1 MAYSL
6 GPVLFNRRSKLS
18 LQGLLAFQ
26 EEAVKYT
33 ARIKEVSDDRPRRV
47 DA

>member
-1 MAYSL
+1 MHRGWTKFFSRRSL
-6 GPVLFNRRSKLS
+6 NVLFGSTSQFS

-33 ARIKEVSDDRPRRV
+33 APIK
-47 DA
+47 